1 MSVALLSVNVAA
13 RLTNRGWFQRSCEL
27 ASSSHGREYR
37 PKSYLRSVKKFTA
50 SGSFVSKVD
59 VPGPLDTGDYCYQ

>member
-1 MSVALLSVNVAA
+1 MCLRVVEVKLPLNGTRSVPRPYLALY
-13 RLTNRGWFQRSCEL
+13 C
-27 ASSSHGREYR
+27 
-37 PKSYLRSVKKFTA
+37 RSVKKFTA